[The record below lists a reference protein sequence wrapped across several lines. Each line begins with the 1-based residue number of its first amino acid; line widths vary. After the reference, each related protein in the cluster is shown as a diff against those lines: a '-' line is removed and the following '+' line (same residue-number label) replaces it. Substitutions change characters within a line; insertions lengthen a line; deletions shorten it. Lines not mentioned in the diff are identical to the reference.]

1 MTSGVYIAFEGI
13 EGCGKTTQTE
23 ALVSWLSARHP
34 LTVTTRE
41 TGGTAIGQR
50 IRDVLHDVANTHLDP
65 IAEALLIAGDRAQHR
80 AEVLDPALSSGRHVI
95 SDRSVYSSL
104 AYQGYGRN
112 LPLDMVRRVND
123 WALTGRWPDLVI
135 LLDVPHDFAM
145 QRLGSRDLDRFEIE
159 DVAFF
164 QRVANGFR
172 AMAELDPEHW
182 LVVDGRGD
190 PDDIASTIRR
200 AVNDRLHLV

>member
-23 ALVSWLSARHP
+23 ALATWLRPAFP
-34 LTVTTRE
+34 GIVTTRE

-80 AEVLDPALSSGRHVI
+80 AEVLVPALSSGRHVI

-123 WALTGRWPDLVI
+123 WALAGRWPDLVI

-145 QRLGSRDLDRFEIE
+145 QRLTSRDLDRFEIE

-164 QRVANGFR
+164 ERVANGFR
-172 AMAELDPEHW
+172 TMAELDPEHW
-182 LVVDGRGD
+182 LVVDGRGS
-190 PDDIASTIRR
+190 PTEIAEVVR
-200 AVNDRLHLV
+200 AGVTERLGLP

>member
-23 ALVSWLSARHP
+23 ALAAWFGTTHP
-34 LTVTTRE
+34 GTVTTRE

-80 AEVLDPALSSGRHVI
+80 AEVLVPALASGRHVI

-104 AYQGYGRN
+104 AYQGYGRS
-112 LPLDMVRRVND
+112 LPLDMVRQVND
-123 WALTGRWPDLVI
+123 WALAGCWPDLVI
-135 LLDVPHDFAM
+135 LLDIPHDFAM
-145 QRLGSRDLDRFEIE
+145 QRLASRALDRFEIE

-164 QRVANGFR
+164 ERVANGFR
-172 AMAELDPEHW
+172 AMADLDPGHW
-182 LVVDGRGD
+182 LVVDGSGS
-190 PDDIASTIRR
+190 PTEIAAVVR
-200 AVNDRLHLV
+200 AGVTERLGLP

>member
-23 ALVSWLSARHP
+23 ALATWLSAEHP

-41 TGGTAIGQR
+41 TGGTDIGQR
-50 IRDVLHDVANTHLDP
+50 IRDVLHDVANTHLDS

-80 AEVLDPALSSGRHVI
+80 AEVLVPALTAGRHVI

-123 WALTGRWPDLVI
+123 WALAGRWPDLVI
-135 LLDVPHDFAM
+135 LLDVPHDSAM
-145 QRLGSRDLDRFEIE
+145 QRLSSRDLDRFEIE

-164 QRVANGFR
+164 ERVANGFR

-182 LVVDGRGD
+182 LVVDGRGS
-190 PDDIASTIRR
+190 PAEIAEVVR
-200 AVNDRLHLV
+200 AGVTERLGLP

>member
-23 ALVSWLSARHP
+23 ALATWLRPALP
-34 LTVTTRE
+34 GIVTTRE

-80 AEVLDPALSSGRHVI
+80 AEVLAPALSSGRHVI

-123 WALTGRWPDLVI
+123 WALAGRWPDLVI

-145 QRLGSRDLDRFEIE
+145 QRLTSRDLDRFEIE

-164 QRVANGFR
+164 ERVANGFR
-172 AMAELDPEHW
+172 TMAELDPEHW
-182 LVVDGRGD
+182 LVVDGRGS
-190 PDDIASTIRR
+190 PTEIAEVVR
-200 AVNDRLHLV
+200 AGVTERLGLP